1 MSENLQINGRL
12 LVLVPDNEM
21 DEARY
26 AKKARILAESHNLS
40 IVFIGLNRSPDS
52 ESQIRRKLVT
62 LAGIAGSEKIQ
73 ADFLMINL
81 EAWTEVLHKELGRL
95 DYVLCP
101 EEFNSG
107 SRLYTNSADLKSMM
121 NEKVYFVQDILISSD
136 LERREEMSRA
146 VLNWAGII
154 FLLVAGF
161 MVEVGLDRQTT
172 GFSRTIIQIVIL
184 TAEIVCLW
192 FWNTL
197 FIRREKKW

>member
-1 MSENLQINGRL
+1 MSENSQINGRL

-26 AKKARILAESHNLS
+26 AKKARILAESHNLP

-73 ADFLMINL
+73 AGFLLINL
-81 EAWTEVLHKELGRL
+81 GSWMEVLHEELGPL
-95 DYVLCP
+95 DNILCP
-101 EEFNSG
+101 DEFNTG
-107 SRLYTNSADLKSMM
+107 HYLYTDSTEMKSLLK
-121 NEKVYFVQDILISSD
+121 EKVYFVPNVVFSSD

-161 MVEVGLDRQTT
+161 MVEVDLDRQTT

-184 TAEIVCLW
+184 AAEIVCLW